1 MDAGFSNVSTCL
13 GTDRD
18 RDTGNMPPKITG
30 VGRAELFP
38 PEALCVLGG
47 NRSGE

>member
-18 RDTGNMPPKITG
+18 RGTGNMPPKSSG
-30 VGRAELFP
+30 VARTERFP